1 MLLPNQIP
9 QNDMVVGQMG
19 TIKVVYVGL
28 ESVLFESGSI
38 NNGSI
43 LGLISKA
50 ESDIDVFLEVRIYF
64 K

>member
-1 MLLPNQIP
+1 M
-9 QNDMVVGQMG
+9 
-19 TIKVVYVGL
+19 GL
-28 ESVLFESGSI
+28 ESVLLESGSI

-50 ESDIDVFLEVRIYF
+50 DSDIDVFLEVRIYF

>member
-1 MLLPNQIP
+1 M
-9 QNDMVVGQMG
+9 
-19 TIKVVYVGL
+19 GL
-28 ESVLFESGSI
+28 ESVLLESGSI

-50 ESDIDVFLEVRIYF
+50 DSDIDVFFEVRIYF